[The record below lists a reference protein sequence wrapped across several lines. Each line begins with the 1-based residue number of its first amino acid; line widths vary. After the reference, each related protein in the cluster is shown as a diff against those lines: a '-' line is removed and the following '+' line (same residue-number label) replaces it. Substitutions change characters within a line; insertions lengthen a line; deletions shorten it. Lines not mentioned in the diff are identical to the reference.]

1 MNTIQIGSLLVAA
14 PIMDDDIFEQKVVLL
29 CENEDDAKFGFII
42 NKKMVFT
49 LDEMVDEV
57 TVPNIELYYGGP
69 ADVMAL
75 QVIHQYPDL
84 FPDAYA
90 ITDEL
95 FLGGDMRLM
104 FTLINEQKL
113 DLSKMKFFL
122 GYSGWDFEQLYS
134 EIFEEQSWL
143 VNSSDVTTVFQKN
156 IENMWQNELDKAK
169 AAYDSL
175 KTTPIDPNLN

>member
-14 PIMDDDIFEQKVVLL
+14 PTMDDDTFEKAVVLL
-29 CENEDDAKFGFII
+29 CENEADAKFGFII

-57 TVPNIELYYGGP
+57 TVPNIELYCGGP
-69 ADVMAL
+69 ADLSAL
-75 QVIHQYPDL
+75 QVVHQYPDL
-84 FPDAYA
+84 FPDAFP
-90 ITDEL
+90 ITKDL
-95 FLGGDMRLM
+95 FLGGDMGYM

-113 DLSKMKFFL
+113 DLTKMKFFL

-143 VNSSDVTTVFQKN
+143 ITPADATTVFQK
-156 IENMWQNELDKAK
+156 EVTHVWQNTLDRIETS
-169 AAYDSL
+169 YDSL
-175 KTTPIDPNLN
+175 KTKPIDPNLN